1 MVNFIGTISENHKC
15 SLCRKDHFWVARG
28 FHTLRFFYI
37 MTEVGKQADALQSPS
52 ASGVAKL
59 VHQVT
64 ILESCWNK
72 NVWEDFFL
80 PGLSLVENMI
90 YATSY
95 DEHWWTTYGS
105 NFQRKLL
112 LPADN
117 SLLEGTTSGVSSS
130 RGCKGCRGS
139 QALVE
144 KALRRAEQVSL
155 KTLSKLNRF
164 FSCSY
169 FPRSTDWSTQS
180 TQCSNVFN
188 MATDRRHLIL
198 MYTLCIRKF
207 SSGGI
212 F

>member
-37 MTEVGKQADALQSPS
+37 MTEVGKQADAFQSPS

-80 PGLSLVENMI
+80 PGLSLVENRI

-144 KALRRAEQVSL
+144 KNPWACWASFTQDSL
-155 KTLSKLNRF
+155 EIKPF
-164 FSCSY
+164 F
-169 FPRSTDWSTQS
+169 FH
-180 TQCSNVFN
+180 V
-188 MATDRRHLIL
+188 H
-198 MYTLCIRKF
+198 
-207 SSGGI
+207 I
-212 F
+212 FHVQ